1 MVAVI
6 VERRRVLTP
15 HNNGKPTFQ
24 QWICGDAVLN
34 IKVEVYAG
42 SNQQLFSSGLLLG
55 MGVNSPLGP
64 TKHRALCAH
73 LLQGHRRKE
82 ALIMLYE

>member
-24 QWICGDAVLN
+24 QWICGDAVLKYKSRSLRW
-34 IKVEVYAG
+34 IKPAAVFFWA
-42 SNQQLFSSGLLLG
+42 SSGHG
-55 MGVNSPLGP
+55 GEFPLGP
-64 TKHRALCAH
+64 HQA
-73 LLQGHRRKE
+73 QGLVRTPLTR
-82 ALIMLYE
+82 I